1 MTRWTFAR
9 RAAVFGAALM
19 VVAVGFLVAVQSP
32 PTASAQLPP
41 SPYRSV
47 DPVSLSL
54 DGQAWTLNFAYITP
68 RITKVKTPDKGERT
82 VWYMPYYV
90 YNNTGAP
97 RTFQPEFEL
106 VTKDPDG
113 VVMSS
118 LDEAQPSVVDELRKI
133 EDPLGKYNFHTSVS
147 IAKDKIPVALP
158 DTYARSQAVYGIAVW
173 LDVPEKANPNLFS
186 VYVTGLSD
194 GLARKEVEEKG
205 QVNVVISRKTLQLD
219 FKRPVA
225 SKVDKSDDIKVNEN
239 NGLGSET
246 WRYRESQVIPKVKA
260 PAAPGGGK

>member
-1 MTRWTFAR
+1 MVRCSFVRRWLA
-9 RAAVFGAALM
+9 
-19 VVAVGFLVAVQSP
+19 VAVALVIGGA
-32 PTASAQLPP
+32 ASAQLPQ

-47 DPVSLSL
+47 DPVALSL

-90 YNNTGAP
+90 YNKTGAP
-97 RTFQPEFEL
+97 RTFVPEFEL

-118 LDEAQPSVVDELRKI
+118 LDESQPSVVDALRKL
-133 EDPLGKYNFHTSVS
+133 EDPLDKYKFHTSVS
-147 IAKDKIPVALP
+147 IAKEKIAVALP
-158 DTYARSQAVYGIAVW
+158 DTYPQSQAVYGLAVW

-194 GLARKEVEEKG
+194 GLAKKEVDEKG
-205 QVNVVISRKTLQLD
+205 EVKVVISKKTLQLD
-219 FKRPVA
+219 FQRKVA
-225 SKVDKSDDIKVNEN
+225 ARVDKADDIKVNEN
-239 NGLGSET
+239 NGLGAET
-246 WRYRESQVIPKVKA
+246 WRYRESLVIPKAKA
-260 PAAPGGGK
+260 PAVPGGGK